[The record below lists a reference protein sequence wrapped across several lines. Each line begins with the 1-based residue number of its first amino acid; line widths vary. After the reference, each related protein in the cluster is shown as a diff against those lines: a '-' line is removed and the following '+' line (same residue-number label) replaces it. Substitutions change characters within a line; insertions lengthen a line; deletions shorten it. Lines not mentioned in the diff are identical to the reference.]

1 MRKKINTFIAALHA
15 TRGIGEC
22 KIKIERKEDDQ
33 SDDYISYTARR
44 NMAELAVKHVWVKF
58 RFHRAWRLGVGGH
71 RYTKDGVKWRTPRP
85 PP

>member
-1 MRKKINTFIAALHA
+1 MKNKNRETEN
-15 TRGIGEC
+15 
-22 KIKIERKEDDQ
+22 DQ

-71 RYTKDGVKWRTPRP
+71 RYTKETVSNDRALGLRHRYVH
-85 PP
+85 